1 MQVDLKK
8 QIIAWASM
16 HNLNYLIGFHNYVR
30 GIFKD
35 QFQTLVKL
43 GIKDRDKSLN
53 KNLLQDYDRN
63 LHINTFLM
71 MYSYLEEW
79 LYVSWKS
86 YAPNIDLNNKN
97 GSISRFKNI
106 VHQLGVD
113 LSSNYWQVLMDAE
126 EVRNCL
132 LHANGRI
139 SLLKD
144 SNKIR
149 NIINKKGLKL
159 TIDKDRVIISSE
171 YLQIF
176 NNNIANLM
184 DIINNSQTQFQKKD
198 L

>member
-1 MQVDLKK
+1 
-8 QIIAWASM
+8 
-16 HNLNYLIGFHNYVR
+16 
-30 GIFKD
+30 
-35 QFQTLVKL
+35 
-43 GIKDRDKSLN
+43 
-53 KNLLQDYDRN
+53 
-63 LHINTFLM
+63 M

>member
-1 MQVDLKK
+1 M
-8 QIIAWASM
+8 
-16 HNLNYLIGFHNYVR
+16 
-30 GIFKD
+30 
-35 QFQTLVKL
+35 
-43 GIKDRDKSLN
+43 
-53 KNLLQDYDRN
+53 
-63 LHINTFLM
+63 
-71 MYSYLEEW
+71 
-79 LYVSWKS
+79 
-86 YAPNIDLNNKN
+86 
-97 GSISRFKNI
+97 
-106 VHQLGVD
+106 GVD

-126 EVRNCL
+126 EVRNFL

-159 TIDKDRVIISSE
+159 TIDKDRVIIPSE

>member
-86 YAPNIDLNNKN
+86 YAPNIDL
-97 GSISRFKNI
+97 
-106 VHQLGVD
+106 
-113 LSSNYWQVLMDAE
+113 
-126 EVRNCL
+126 
-132 LHANGRI
+132 
-139 SLLKD
+139 
-144 SNKIR
+144 
-149 NIINKKGLKL
+149 
-159 TIDKDRVIISSE
+159 T
-171 YLQIF
+171 
-176 NNNIANLM
+176 
-184 DIINNSQTQFQKKD
+184 
-198 L
+198 

>member
-1 MQVDLKK
+1 M
-8 QIIAWASM
+8 
-16 HNLNYLIGFHNYVR
+16 
-30 GIFKD
+30 
-35 QFQTLVKL
+35 
-43 GIKDRDKSLN
+43 
-53 KNLLQDYDRN
+53 
-63 LHINTFLM
+63 
-71 MYSYLEEW
+71 
-79 LYVSWKS
+79 
-86 YAPNIDLNNKN
+86 
-97 GSISRFKNI
+97 
-106 VHQLGVD
+106 GVD

>member
-1 MQVDLKK
+1 M
-8 QIIAWASM
+8 
-16 HNLNYLIGFHNYVR
+16 
-30 GIFKD
+30 
-35 QFQTLVKL
+35 
-43 GIKDRDKSLN
+43 
-53 KNLLQDYDRN
+53 
-63 LHINTFLM
+63 
-71 MYSYLEEW
+71 
-79 LYVSWKS
+79 
-86 YAPNIDLNNKN
+86 
-97 GSISRFKNI
+97 
-106 VHQLGVD
+106 GVD

-184 DIINNSQTQFQKKD
+184 DIINNSQTQFQKKICD
-198 L
+198 FLSTIE

>member
-1 MQVDLKK
+1 
-8 QIIAWASM
+8 
-16 HNLNYLIGFHNYVR
+16 
-30 GIFKD
+30 
-35 QFQTLVKL
+35 
-43 GIKDRDKSLN
+43 
-53 KNLLQDYDRN
+53 
-63 LHINTFLM
+63 
-71 MYSYLEEW
+71 
-79 LYVSWKS
+79 
-86 YAPNIDLNNKN
+86 
-97 GSISRFKNI
+97 
-106 VHQLGVD
+106 LGVD